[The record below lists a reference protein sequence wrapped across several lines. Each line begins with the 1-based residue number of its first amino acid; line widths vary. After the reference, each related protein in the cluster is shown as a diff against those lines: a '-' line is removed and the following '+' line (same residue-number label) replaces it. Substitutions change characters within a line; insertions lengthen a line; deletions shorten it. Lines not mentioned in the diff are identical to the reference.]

1 MFEEDRSLKKEDFVW
16 TFKYAPKTKD
26 DVIVLNR
33 MQSLLE
39 KMISTKS
46 VPDLLLYGPPG
57 TGKTSF
63 INVLINE
70 VGFSVLRINGS
81 RDTSI
86 EVVRNDIKKFTR
98 RSTDKPKLV
107 FIDEA
112 ERMSPNAL
120 DSLKTEMEDCQKTGF
135 VFTSN
140 HVEKIIDPIKSRCG
154 GGISFYFNND
164 EKKELQKKY
173 YQRCINILE
182 QENVEFEK
190 KAVAKVVTTFFP
202 DMRNIIHN
210 LQMIYNQHES
220 ITLEAVTSSIDTDL
234 KEFFNLIKDGDFD
247 KIRSYCINL
256 NSSYEL
262 FYGNVIRKV
271 EKYVESD
278 SIPEMIDLC
287 YEHNKATIGNADP
300 MIPMIHFCFSIID
313 LNLK

>member
-1 MFEEDRSLKKEDFVW
+1 MFDEDRSLKKEEFVW

-26 DVIVLNR
+26 DIIVLDR
-33 MQSLLE
+33 MKPLLE
-39 KMISTKS
+39 KMILSKS
-46 VPDLLLYGPPG
+46 VPDLLLYGPAG

-70 VGFSVLRINGS
+70 IGFSVLRINGS
-81 RDTSI
+81 RDTSVEI
-86 EVVRNDIKKFTR
+86 VRNDIKKFTR
-98 RSTDKPKLV
+98 RATDKPKLV
-107 FIDEA
+107 FIDEM
-112 ERMSPNAL
+112 ERLSPNAQ
-120 DSLKTEMEDCQKTGF
+120 DSLKAEIEDCQKTVF

-140 HVEKIIDPIKSRCG
+140 HAEKIIDPIKSRCG

-173 YQRCINILE
+173 YQRCIKILDDE
-182 QENVEFEK
+182 SVEYEK
-190 KAVAKVVTTFFP
+190 KGVAKVVQTFFP

-210 LQMIYNQHES
+210 LQLIFNQHEK
-220 ITLEAVTSSIDTDL
+220 ITYDNVASSIDTDL
-234 KEFFNLIKDGDFD
+234 KEFFILIKDGNFD